1 MSDSLAEVTKN
12 RDDLKKKLRVTF
24 VGEHGLDMGGLTKE
38 WFLLLIRQIFSPDYG
53 KKQHPQRSNH
63 IRIQS
68 IGMFVFY
75 ESSGTYWFNGASMD
89 NIREFNLV
97 GVLMG
102 LAVYNAII
110 LDIRFP
116 LVCYKKL
123 LTPAYLPDHVLKPP
137 IGIIKPTLADFRT
150 IRPVRL

>member
-1 MSDSLAEVTKN
+1 
-12 RDDLKKKLRVTF
+12 
-24 VGEHGLDMGGLTKE
+24 MGGLTKE

-53 KKQHPQRSNH
+53 IKFDLKKKVKFSCF
-63 IRIQS
+63 

-75 ESSGTYWFNGASMD
+75 ESSGIFWFNGASTD
-89 NIREFNLV
+89 NIREYNLV
-97 GVLMG
+97 GILMG

-123 LTPAYLPDHVLKPP
+123 LTPAFLPEHMGNLSKIH
-137 IGIIKPTLADFRT
+137 IGIIKPTLTDFRT
-150 IRPVRL
+150 IRPVSHHKLIF